1 MDMLD
6 VSTDMVGVHVYKSY
20 EDVTH
25 VFITP
30 VHIIHVLMDITFLY
44 DLATN
49 RKKSWLIK
57 FLLVRNISCSGFHC
71 RLFFN
76 SS

>member
-1 MDMLD
+1 MIGKK
-6 VSTDMVGVHVYKSY
+6 VVGEHVYKSY

-25 VFITP
+25 VFITL

-49 RKKSWLIK
+49 GKKKLAHQI
-57 FLLVRNISCSGFHC
+57 FAGAEY
-71 RLFFN
+71 
-76 SS
+76 